1 MNKVVLT
8 FAICRLIVKVGLTM
22 ELTDVLRLAIDGQL
36 SLDQADVEMA
46 SKDFGLMKRAKP
58 LAVLHPASAEDVAR
72 VVRAAYRSSWGLTVS
87 ARGEG
92 HSINGQ
98 AQTKNGIVIAMSR
111 SCSWGMKKKKSK
123 SKSKEQE
130 SLDQRP
136 RPRVC
141 VEEMFVDVWGGELW
155 IQVLMDTLMHGLA
168 PKSWTDYLYLSVGG
182 TLSNAGISGQTFNHG
197 PQISNVHELDV
208 VTGKG
213 ELMTCSEEKNS
224 ELFYAVLGGLGQ
236 FGIITRAR
244 IALEPAPERVKWMR
258 VLYSDF
264 MAFTKDQEFLIS
276 LHGQPSPQ
284 KFDYVEG
291 FVIVDDSLIN
301 SWRSSFLSPLNP
313 IKLSSV
319 NPDGG
324 VLYCLEIT
332 KNYAESDAHTVD
344 EDIEALLKKLKFI
357 PNLVFKTDVP
367 YVEFLDR
374 VHTSELKLRSQE
386 LWDVPH
392 PWINLFVP
400 KSKISD
406 FDKVV
411 FKRILGKNTSGP
423 ILIYPMNKHKWNER
437 SSVVTP
443 DEEVFYVVGLLRSAA
458 SSGSANND
466 SINDDIDETQSV
478 EYLSQ
483 QNDDIVKYCGEAG
496 IMVKKYL
503 PHFGTQE
510 EWMDHYG
517 QKWDHFLKLK
527 NKFDPRRVLAT
538 GQRIFTTNM
547 NKKTKNY

>member
-1 MNKVVLT
+1 
-8 FAICRLIVKVGLTM
+8 
-22 ELTDVLRLAIDGQL
+22 
-36 SLDQADVEMA
+36 
-46 SKDFGLMKRAKP
+46 
-58 LAVLHPASAEDVAR
+58 
-72 VVRAAYRSSWGLTVS
+72 
-87 ARGEG
+87 
-92 HSINGQ
+92 
-98 AQTKNGIVIAMSR
+98 
-111 SCSWGMKKKKSK
+111 
-123 SKSKEQE
+123 
-130 SLDQRP
+130 
-136 RPRVC
+136 
-141 VEEMFVDVWGGELW
+141 
-155 IQVLMDTLMHGLA
+155 
-168 PKSWTDYLYLSVGG
+168 
-182 TLSNAGISGQTFNHG
+182 
-197 PQISNVHELDV
+197 
-208 VTGKG
+208 
-213 ELMTCSEEKNS
+213 
-224 ELFYAVLGGLGQ
+224 
-236 FGIITRAR
+236 
-244 IALEPAPERVKWMR
+244 
-258 VLYSDF
+258 

-344 EDIEALLKKLKFI
+344 EDIEALSKKLKFI

-374 VHTSELKLRSQE
+374 VHTSELKLRSQG

-423 ILIYPMNKHKWNER
+423 ILIYPMNKHK

-503 PHFGTQE
+503 PHFETQE

-547 NKKTKNY
+547 NKKTKKY

>member
-1 MNKVVLT
+1 
-8 FAICRLIVKVGLTM
+8 M

-155 IQVLMDTLMHGLA
+155 IQV
-168 PKSWTDYLYLSVGG
+168 
-182 TLSNAGISGQTFNHG
+182 
-197 PQISNVHELDV
+197 
-208 VTGKG
+208 
-213 ELMTCSEEKNS
+213 
-224 ELFYAVLGGLGQ
+224 
-236 FGIITRAR
+236 
-244 IALEPAPERVKWMR
+244 KWMR

-276 LHGQPSPQ
+276 LHGQPSHQ

-313 IKLSSV
+313 IKLSSI

-503 PHFGTQE
+503 PHFETQE

-547 NKKTKNY
+547 NKKTKKY

>member
-1 MNKVVLT
+1 MNKIVLT

-36 SLDQADVEMA
+36 SLDRAEVESA
-46 SKDFGLMKRAKP
+46 SKDFGSMKRTKP

-72 VVRAAYRSSWGLTVS
+72 IVRAAYGSSRGLTVS
-87 ARGEG
+87 ARGHG

-98 AQTKNGIVIAMSR
+98 AQSKNGVVIEMSR
-111 SCSWGMKKKKSK
+111 WGR
-123 SKSKEQE
+123 KERE
-130 SLDQRP
+130 SARP
-136 RPRVC
+136 RPRVS
-141 VEEMFVDVWGGELW
+141 VQELYVDVWGGELW
-155 IQVLMDTLMHGLA
+155 IQVLRHTLMHGLA

-244 IALEPAPERVKWMR
+244 IALEPAPQRVKWLR

-264 MAFTKDQEFLIS
+264 SAFTKDQEFLIS
-276 LHGQPSPQ
+276 LHGHPGPQ

-301 SWRSSFLSPLNP
+301 NWRSSFCSPLNP

-332 KNYAESDAHTVD
+332 KNYDETTADTVD
-344 EDIEALLKKLKFI
+344 EDIEALLKKLEFI

-367 YVEFLDR
+367 YVDFLDR
-374 VHTSELKLRSQE
+374 VHTSELKLRSQG

-423 ILIYPMNKHKWNER
+423 ILIYPMNKDKWNER

-443 DEEVFYVVGLLRSAA
+443 DEDVFYVVGLLRSAA
-458 SSGSANND
+458 VSSSGTGG
-466 SINDDIDETQSV
+466 DETQSV
-478 EYLSQ
+478 DYLTQ
-483 QNDDIVKYCGEAG
+483 QNGQILKYCAEAG

-503 PHFGTQE
+503 PHYETQE

-517 QKWDHFLKLK
+517 EKWEQFQKLK
-527 NKFDPRRVLAT
+527 KKFDPRRVLAT
-538 GQRIFTTNM
+538 GQRIFINPPL
-547 NKKTKNY
+547 KKKQ